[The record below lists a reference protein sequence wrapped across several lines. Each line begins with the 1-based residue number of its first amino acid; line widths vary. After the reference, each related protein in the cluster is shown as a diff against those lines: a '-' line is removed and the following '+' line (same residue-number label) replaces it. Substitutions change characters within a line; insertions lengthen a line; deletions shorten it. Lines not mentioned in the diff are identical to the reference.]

1 MATPNRVATGG
12 TASLFAYQNTPL
24 LIRLW
29 NFFTGIFE
37 FDNINYVEEN
47 IEDRGLTFTLYDPA
61 YGGEKFSPAI
71 LGNGTFHKYL
81 LYFDNRFPYIHQNFL
96 TMRLG
101 TSYSVNKGVD
111 AFETMV
117 QPQGNYVRS
126 TTYYPSGAVQN
137 SADDLHSATYLA
149 GSQELNLV
157 YAELYND
164 DYTNVSLVKDSG
176 SRMYYSFIV
185 SIIASALAYM
195 LGLPLGIMM
204 ARSTRTRWKLW
215 DKFGTIFIVIVQ
227 AVPAAAYHILIQFAG
242 SQGSL
247 HLPMLFKQGDPRS
260 YILPIFSLAIG
271 NIAYYAM
278 WLRRY
283 MVDESN
289 KDYIRLARA
298 KGLPSGAISRR
309 HMFRNAMVPLI
320 QYIPNSILFT
330 LMGSLY
336 VESLYSIPGMG
347 GLLVTVIKRQDNTMV
362 VALVL
367 IYAAISILGL
377 LFGDILMA
385 ILDPRISF
393 TKKEGAR

>member
-1 MATPNRVATGG
+1 MLIITVIVL
-12 TASLFAYQNTPL
+12 SLLRLMPIEGYFENYDKLSQTQIDVKLRDLGLKDPL
-24 LIRLW
+24 PVQLW
-29 NFFTGIFE
+29 DYIKQLLHG
-37 FDNINYVEEN
+37 D
-47 IEDRGLTFTLYDPA
+47 L
-61 YGGEKFSPAI
+61 GESNVF
-71 LGNGTFHKYL
+71 
-81 LYFDNRFPYIHQNFL
+81 R
-96 TMRLG
+96 
-101 TSYSVNKGVD
+101 KGV
-111 AFETMV
+111 AITEIVAEKIPISLQM
-117 QPQGNYVRS
+117 GLIS
-126 TTYYPSGAVQN
+126 
-137 SADDLHSATYLA
+137 LA
-149 GSQELNLV
+149 
-157 YAELYND
+157 
-164 DYTNVSLVKDSG
+164 
-176 SRMYYSFIV
+176 I
-185 SIIASALAYM
+185 ALA

-215 DKFGTIFIVIVQ
+215 DKFGTIFIVVVQ

-247 HLPMLFKQGDPRS
+247 HLPMLFKQGDLRS

>member
-1 MATPNRVATGG
+1 
-12 TASLFAYQNTPL
+12 
-24 LIRLW
+24 
-29 NFFTGIFE
+29 
-37 FDNINYVEEN
+37 
-47 IEDRGLTFTLYDPA
+47 
-61 YGGEKFSPAI
+61 
-71 LGNGTFHKYL
+71 
-81 LYFDNRFPYIHQNFL
+81 
-96 TMRLG
+96 
-101 TSYSVNKGVD
+101 
-111 AFETMV
+111 
-117 QPQGNYVRS
+117 
-126 TTYYPSGAVQN
+126 
-137 SADDLHSATYLA
+137 
-149 GSQELNLV
+149 
-157 YAELYND
+157 
-164 DYTNVSLVKDSG
+164 
-176 SRMYYSFIV
+176 
-185 SIIASALAYM
+185 
-195 LGLPLGIMM
+195 M
-204 ARSTRTRWKLW
+204 ARSTRTKWKLW
-215 DKFGTIFIVIVQ
+215 DKFGTIFIVIIQ

-242 SQGSL
+242 SQSSL
-247 HLPMLFKQGDPRS
+247 RLPMLFSQGNLRS

-377 LFGDILMA
+377 LLGEDVYKRQLKGHWPLRIPLAAARFPDVA
-385 ILDPRISF
+385 IKTGSQGPSGVPQREKRAPATNLQAPVPVASS
-393 TKKEGAR
+393 TANSP